1 MAGPPVKPKY
11 ILIIDSEQVP
21 WGKGE
26 KNPLEGSE
34 KNLKFNADNLLEQ
47 YYIIVTTYLLYNG
60 SAS

>member
-1 MAGPPVKPKY
+1 MAGPPAKLKY
-11 ILIIDSEQVP
+11 FSIIDSELVP

-47 YYIIVTTYLLYNG
+47 LRIVTTYLLYNG